1 MEKPEILLSCS
12 YGDIEA
18 AKLAAN
24 SLQKEGVL
32 ASVTTCAINLQKVI
46 GVVLNGQNRR
56 RCGSSKRTLGS
67 KKNSRVAMKRASG
80 SCLSS
85 SSTPAK
91 GKPSR
96 PFGSNRSAPIY
107 EHLFS
112 DEFKPLAYDLAISP
126 ATARRSCSACLQLY
140 YVK

>member
-46 GVVLNGQNRR
+46 GVVLT
-56 RCGSSKRTLGS
+56 SKTEEERLVKENPWIQKEFAHSDETRLRVLPFIIFDSRKESLDTLWEQ
-67 KKNSRVAMKRASG
+67 KVEA
-80 SCLSS
+80 
-85 SSTPAK
+85 
-91 GKPSR
+91 
-96 PFGSNRSAPIY
+96 IY

-112 DEFKPLAYDLAISP
+112 DEFKPLAYDLAKPID
-126 ATARRSCSACLQLY
+126 SAKELLRVLQLY